1 MAKPTITTLALCVA
15 LLFGAAACG
24 PSLVIQNVDYSQPIE
39 SVLSP
44 DSDNEVHDE
53 RYAIKFNISNIL
65 EEEGA
70 SSVDEVRLIRNN
82 AGYYFVTAAGFNNV
96 YVFETD
102 EGELKLENKIEITE
116 DGLGQPVFNQ
126 RDGDIELIDMDS
138 GDSYNLNHE
147 GRN

>member
-1 MAKPTITTLALCVA
+1 MAKPTITTLAMCVA
-15 LLFGAAACG
+15 ILFGAAACG
-24 PSLVIQNVDYSQPIE
+24 PSLVIQNVDYAQPLE

-44 DSDNEVHDE
+44 DMDNQVHDQ
-53 RYAIKFNISNIL
+53 RYAIKFNISGIL

-70 SSVDEVRLIRNN
+70 SSVDEIRLIRSS

-102 EGELKLENKIEITE
+102 ERELKLKRKIEITG
-116 DGLGQPVFNQ
+116 DGLGQPAFNQ
-126 RDGDIELIDMDS
+126 RDSYIELVDRAT
-138 GDSYNLNHE
+138 GNTYNLDHE